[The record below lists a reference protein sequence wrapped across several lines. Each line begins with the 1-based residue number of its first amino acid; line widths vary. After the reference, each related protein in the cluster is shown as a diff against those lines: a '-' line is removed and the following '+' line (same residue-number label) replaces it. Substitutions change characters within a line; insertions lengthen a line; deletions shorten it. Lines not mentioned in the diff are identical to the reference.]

1 MTEPVKPPTLT
12 PEPRR
17 KRHRNPSLIVGGVL
31 VGIVVL
37 MAVVSFFWTPHDPIL
52 NDGSVRFRSF
62 GSDYLLGTDKYGRDE
77 LSRLMV
83 GARTTLLVG
92 IVAVGVAA
100 VIGVPLGIWAAMSR
114 RWVGEFV
121 MRANDLLLAFPALL
135 LAIML
140 ASIYGSSTLI
150 AMIAIGI
157 ASVPVF
163 ARVTR
168 AGAIQVMQT
177 DYVMAARSAGQRKF
191 AIATRH
197 VLPNISSLIIVQA
210 SVAFAI
216 AILAEAAL
224 SYLGLGTPPP
234 YASWGVMLYDSQ
246 ETLYR
251 ALRLAL
257 IPGIAISL
265 SVLGFNLLGDGL
277 RDRLDP
283 TLSDVR

>member
-1 MTEPVKPPTLT
+1 MTEPVKPATLT

-52 NDGSVRFRSF
+52 NDGSVRFRPF
-62 GSDYLLGTDKYGRDE
+62 GSGYLLGTDKYGRDE

-140 ASIYGSSTLI
+140 ASIYGSSTFI

-168 AGAIQVMQT
+168 AGAMQVMQT
-177 DYVMAARSAGQRKF
+177 DYVVAARSAGQRKF

-257 IPGIAISL
+257 IPGVAISL